1 MDAVDQRLVR
11 RDHALIQLLDPPFDK
26 SEMNPGYIKG
36 YVPGVRENG
45 GQYTHGAIWAAMAF
59 AALGDSRRAWEL
71 LAMINPVNHARSS
84 EGIATYKVEPY
95 VVAADVYALSPHH
108 GRGGWTWYTG
118 SAGWMYRLI
127 VESLLGLRLEVDKLR
142 FAPCLP
148 ADWKAFK
155 VHYRYRETFYEIDV
169 LQPFTGK
176 GETSVTVDG
185 VPQPDGSIPLVDD
198 RRNHSVEVVI
208 RTDRGVSSTATPGRG
223 PP

>member
-1 MDAVDQRLVR
+1 
-11 RDHALIQLLDPPFDK
+11 
-26 SEMNPGYIKG
+26 
-36 YVPGVRENG
+36 
-45 GQYTHGAIWAAMAF
+45 
-59 AALGDSRRAWEL
+59 
-71 LAMINPVNHARSS
+71 MINPVTHSKS
-84 EGIATYKVEPY
+84 PEGIGIYMVEPY
-95 VVAADVYALSPHH
+95 VVSADVYALPPLT

-118 SAGWMYRLI
+118 SAGWMYRPI
-127 VESLLGLRLEVDKLR
+127 VESLLSLRLEVGKLR

-155 VHYRYRETFYEIDV
+155 VHYRYRETVYEIDV

-176 GETSVTVDG
+176 GETSMTVDG
-185 VPQPDGSIPLVDD
+185 VPQPDGAIRLVDD